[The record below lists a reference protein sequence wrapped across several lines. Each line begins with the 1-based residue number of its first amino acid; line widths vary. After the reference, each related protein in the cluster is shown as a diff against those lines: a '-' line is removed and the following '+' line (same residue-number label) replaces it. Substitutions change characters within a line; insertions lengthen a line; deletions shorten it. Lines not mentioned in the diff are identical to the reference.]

1 MRGITLGT
9 YTRWRQQLGQQPP
22 TKDDLR
28 NITDAEVN
36 RIYFEWYWLTSG
48 SDKLEWP
55 LCLCH
60 FDTSVNAGPGRAAEM
75 LAKSNGN
82 FIAYMGH
89 LIDWYTRINN
99 FETFGRAWIRRRA
112 EILLEAAK

>member
-1 MRGITLGT
+1 
-9 YTRWRQQLGQQPP
+9 
-22 TKDDLR
+22 LR

-48 SDKLEWP
+48 ADKLPWP

-75 LAKSNGN
+75 LAKSNGD
-82 FIAYMGH
+82 FVAYVGH
-89 LIDWYTRINN
+89 VGIWYTTLDD
-99 FETFGRAWIRRRA
+99 FAHFGRAWARRRF
-112 EILLEAAK
+112 ELLLEARK